1 VSAGHFWSN
10 GTSDRTTASWGPVQA
25 TSAAS
30 TPTTTVVTPAKP
42 GATAPAGNHD
52 RVDTDVHNA
61 FANVR
66 EELRPYLSRAWQAYA
81 DHHGILMPGTG
92 YNSSVGVQRE
102 DARTPSGAMAGSDP
116 DFMITDHLDRFGER
130 FGDVPDLV
138 VEVVSDEPASRI
150 RDYEDKRR
158 EYAAAG
164 IAEYWIIDAPANRVL
179 VLTLDA
185 GDYGTAA
192 DRQLNEAVTSRLF
205 PDFVVTVSDLLPTC

>member
-1 VSAGHFWSN
+1 MCSRRRGDAIAAPYRVRL
-10 GTSDRTTASWGPVQA
+10 RTGGFREPDI
-25 TSAAS
+25 
-30 TPTTTVVTPAKP
+30 TVY
-42 GATAPAGNHD
+42 
-52 RVDTDVHNA
+52 R
-61 FANVR
+61 
-66 EELRPYLSRAWQAYA
+66 
-81 DHHGILMPGTG
+81 
-92 YNSSVGVQRE
+92 
-102 DARTPSGAMAGSDP
+102 
-116 DFMITDHLDRFGER
+116 TDHLDRFGER

-185 GDYGTAA
+185 GVYGTAA

>member
-1 VSAGHFWSN
+1 MSVVPSPS
-10 GTSDRTTASWGPVQA
+10 TTAADPAMPHEPAWEIARLFPAQGAWTEEAYLSFTESMNQYCELVDGRVEVPDM
-25 TSAAS
+25 
-30 TPTTTVVTPAKP
+30 PTKT
-42 GATAPAGNHD
+42 HQQI
-52 RVDTDVHNA
+52 VHA
-61 FANVR
+61 LLALFLAY
-66 EELRPYLSRAWQAYA
+66 LRPRRRGDAIAAPYRVRLRTGGFREPDITVYRA
-81 DHHGILMPGTG
+81 
-92 YNSSVGVQRE
+92 
-102 DARTPSGAMAGSDP
+102 
-116 DFMITDHLDRFGER
+116 DHLDRFGER

-138 VEVVSDEPASRI
+138 VEVVSDDPASRI

-185 GDYGTAA
+185 GDYGVAA